1 MNISTYISHSE
12 KDTRQFATDFA
23 KTLKGGEK
31 ICLVG
36 PLGAGKTTFVR
47 GFVEAF
53 NYSSADVQSPTFTLV
68 REYGTSPTIYH
79 VDLYRLDKEEDIF
92 EAGIFEL
99 LGSDELVIL
108 EWADNLKKYYPHPSI
123 RVEMSHDGEK
133 SRSIRISDSMFET
146 SAEAK
151 APSV

>member
-1 MNISTYISHSE
+1 MSISTYISHSE
-12 KDTRQFATDFA
+12 QETRQFASDFA

-36 PLGAGKTTFVR
+36 SLGAGKTTFVR

-53 NYSSADVQSPTFTLV
+53 SFSSADVQSPTFTLV
-68 REYGTSPTIYH
+68 REYGNSPTIFH
-79 VDLYRLDKEEDIF
+79 VDLYRLDKEDEIF

-108 EWADNLKKYYPHPSI
+108 EWADNLRKYYPHPSI
-123 RVEMSHDGEK
+123 RVEISHHGEN
-133 SRSIRISDSMFET
+133 SRQIRISDD
-146 SAEAK
+146 
-151 APSV
+151 

>member
-1 MNISTYISHSE
+1 MSISTYISHSE
-12 KDTRQFATDFA
+12 QETRQFASEFA

-36 PLGAGKTTFVR
+36 PFGAGKTTFVR

-53 NYSSADVQSPTFTLV
+53 GYSSADVQSPTFTLV

-92 EAGIFEL
+92 EAGIYEL
-99 LGSDELVIL
+99 LGSDELILL
-108 EWADNLKKYYPHPSI
+108 EWADHLKRYYPHPSI
-123 RVEMSHDGEK
+123 RVEMNHDGEN
-133 SRSIRISDSMFET
+133 SRQIRIIDD
-146 SAEAK
+146 
-151 APSV
+151 

>member
-1 MNISTYISHSE
+1 MSISTYISHSE
-12 KDTRQFATDFA
+12 QETRKFASDFA

-68 REYGTSPTIYH
+68 REYGNSPTIFH

-99 LGSDELVIL
+99 LGSDELVIV
-108 EWADNLKKYYPHPSI
+108 EWADNLKKYYPQPSI
-123 RVEMSHDGEK
+123 RVEMSHDGET
-133 SRSIRISDSMFET
+133 SRIIRINGD
-146 SAEAK
+146 
-151 APSV
+151 

>member
-1 MNISTYISHSE
+1 VSISTYISQSE
-12 KDTRQFATDFA
+12 QQTRQFASDFA

-53 NYSSADVQSPTFTLV
+53 NYPSADVQSPTFTLV

-79 VDLYRLDKEEDIF
+79 VDLYRFDNEEEIF
-92 EAGIFEL
+92 EAGIYEL
-99 LGSDELVIL
+99 LGSEELVIL
-108 EWADNLKKYYPHPSI
+108 EWADNLKNYYPQASI
-123 RVEMSHDGEK
+123 RVEMEHAGENL
-133 SRSIRISDSMFET
+133 RQIRITD
-146 SAEAK
+146 
-151 APSV
+151 

>member
-1 MNISTYISHSE
+1 VSISTYISHSDQE
-12 KDTRQFATDFA
+12 TRQFASDFA
-23 KTLKGGEK
+23 KKLKGGEK

-53 NYSSADVQSPTFTLV
+53 NFSSADVQSPTFTLV

-79 VDLYRLDKEEDIF
+79 VDLYRFDNEEEIF
-92 EAGIFEL
+92 EAGIYEL

-123 RVEMSHDGEK
+123 RVEMSHDGEN
-133 SRSIRISDSMFET
+133 SRQIRITDH
-146 SAEAK
+146 
-151 APSV
+151 